1 MQIFSRKKLWE
12 SGCLLFQII
21 TIKPYLLVG
30 FNRKLVVDIPD
41 SDTNSIKQN
50 QIISV
55 ELILE

>member
-21 TIKPYLLVG
+21 TIKPSLLVG
-30 FNRKLVVDIPD
+30 FSRNLVVDIPD

-55 ELILE
+55 KLILE